1 MKAGGTVLITGAGR
15 GLGAELSRQYRA
27 AGWDVVAC
35 ARRPA
40 AGEAALDLADDRSI
54 AALAASLAGRP
65 IDVLIH
71 NAAIRGDTGGLATL
85 DQAEFLAVIHVNAF
99 APLALTAALLPNL
112 LAGRARK
119 IAHISSRVGSM
130 TEGMDDDGDYAYR
143 MSKAALNLATV
154 KLAHDYRRQGI
165 TALALH
171 PGWIRT
177 DMGGPD
183 AETGI
188 GESAAGLIAVIEG
201 ATLADSGS
209 FRDFRGRTVAW

>member
-1 MKAGGTVLITGAGR
+1 MAARGTVLITGAGR
-15 GLGAELSRQYRA
+15 GLGAELACQYRA
-27 AGWDVVAC
+27 AGWEVIAC
-35 ARRPA
+35 ARRPR
-40 AGEAALDLADDRSI
+40 AGEESLDLADDRSI
-54 AALAASLAGRP
+54 AALAASLAGKR

-85 DQAEFLAVIHVNAF
+85 RQDEFLAVVHVNAY

-112 LAGRARK
+112 LAGTVRK

-154 KLAHDYRRQGI
+154 KLAHDYRDRTI

-171 PGWIRT
+171 PGWVRT
-177 DMGGPD
+177 DMGGPE
-183 AETGI
+183 AETDTA
-188 GESAAGLIAVIEG
+188 ESAAGLLRVINR

-209 FRDFRGRTVAW
+209 FKDFRGRTIAW